1 MNRITHRLFST
12 TCRTRQQFVLI
23 AKDYTDAEALARRN
37 AVRISHLD
45 RAGAAKKTGRVL
57 MGGATLDS
65 NGNMNGSVLVLD
77 FDSIEDAR
85 KWVADDV
92 YVTGKVWETVDLQ
105 PFRMAPLPK

>member
-1 MNRITHRLFST
+1 MNRVTPRFFST

-23 AKDYTDAEALARRN
+23 AKDYSDAEALARRN
-37 AVRISHLD
+37 AARTFHLD
-45 RAGAAKKTGRVL
+45 RAAAAKKSGRVL

-77 FDSIEDAR
+77 FESIEDAR

-92 YVTGKVWETVDLQ
+92 YVTGKVWETVDLT